1 MPPFEWG
8 RLTAYVLTAIGLA
21 VLVFLSLSLIEM
33 LF

>member
-8 RLTAYVLTAIGLA
+8 RLTAYVLTAIGLT

>member
-8 RLTAYVLTAIGLA
+8 RLTAYVFVAIGLT